1 MRSFFTVIL
10 FFFLIIFY
18 RKDLPQ
24 EISKYELSDT
34 TLANQYFELGK
45 SFSTKAL
52 YDSSDYYFGK
62 AGEIFNSLCSK
73 YNQTDLWRS
82 LIACSNKIGW
92 NLIWQEKPKESHD
105 LLEKNL
111 MLAIDKLGNNDIETA
126 QTYNNLATA
135 CWRLADY
142 ELALNQYQKSL
153 AILNSLFGDE
163 DIKVANSYT
172 NIGNVYA
179 DMGNYEKSLELQIK
193 ALDILIKLK
202 GLDNIDLASLYNNI
216 GLTYKDFGDLH
227 KALEYNN
234 QGLTLRLKHLAEN
247 HPAISSSYNNLGNI
261 YFGLKRYDES
271 IQMHQKALKIR
282 KLKTGE
288 ENPLVAASYNNIGNA
303 FFRKEDYDS
312 AMTMYQK
319 SLSIKEKVLIP
330 DHPDI
335 AVSYINIGS
344 VYSVK
349 NDFANSL
356 KYHNL
361 ALSLRKRVLGE
372 KHPLTAGDYL
382 NIAEVYLKKKDF
394 DSSLYYCQKS
404 ICSLVS
410 DFEDTSENNNPEL
423 RGILSPRKLLD
434 ALSLKADVYHAISQK
449 TDLASLQKS
458 FDTYNLAIELV
469 DKIRTG
475 YSAEESRLLL
485 SEGIGPVYEKAIDVC
500 FDLFNTTRLLEFK
513 ERAFY
518 FIEKSKAAVLQFA
531 LSESKAKSF
540 SDLSPEKL
548 EKEKKLKS
556 ALAFYETSLL
566 KEQNKKTSIDS
577 IKISD
582 YKQELFSL
590 NYEYEALI
598 KDLERTNPKY
608 FKLKYYSNTKSVSD
622 IQSSLDKI
630 TALVE
635 FFIGDSTIY
644 IALITIDEFEL
655 FRLSKPVNFE
665 LMIEELVTSIIK
677 SDNKK
682 YISSANKLTDL
693 LITPLYPEIQNR
705 YKLIIIPHDVL
716 FKIPF
721 EALFTKSENET
732 KDFTGLNYLVKD
744 FDITYHYSATLYVT
758 SLKEKNE
765 ITNKRITTKNFVGFA
780 PVFPKNNQIGL
791 TISNINSSLLATDD
805 NTLRSV
811 FVDGKTFD
819 ELKFSKWEV
828 NSIIDLFFKN
838 KPNEINTAYFYSDAS
853 EENFKS
859 NIREYKIVHIA
870 SHSFMNEEQPAL
882 SGVIFAQPT
891 DSGFAG
897 DGILYTSETYNL
909 NLNAELVVLSSCES
923 GVGKLFRGEGMIALT
938 RGFLYS
944 GASNIIFSLWKIPDK
959 HTSELMVEFYKQMI
973 SGKTYSESL
982 RSAKLKMIGN
992 QLTARPRSWSGF
1004 LLIGSD

>member
-1 MRSFFTVIL
+1 MKIL
-10 FFFLIIFY
+10 A
-18 RKDLPQ
+18 Q
-24 EISKYELSDT
+24 ETSSSELSDT
-34 TLANQYFELGK
+34 VLANQYFELGK
-45 SFSTKAL
+45 SFATKAV
-52 YDSSDYYFGK
+52 YDSSNYYFRK
-62 AGEIFNSLCSK
+62 AGEIFNSLCNK

-92 NLIWQEKPKESHD
+92 NLIWQEKHKESHD

-111 MLAIDKLGNNDIETA
+111 TLTIDKLGDNDIETA

-135 CWRLADY
+135 NWRLADY
-142 ELALNQYQKSL
+142 ESALNQYEKSL
-153 AILNSLFGDE
+153 EILKSLFGDE
-163 DIKVANSYT
+163 NIKVANSYN

-179 DMGNYEKSLELQIK
+179 DMGNYEKSLELQLK
-193 ALDILIKLK
+193 ALNVLIKLK
-202 GLDNIDLASLYNNI
+202 GPDNIDLASLYNNI
-216 GLTYKDFGDLH
+216 GLTYRDLGDLH

-234 QGLTLRLKHLAEN
+234 QGLTLRLKYLAEN

-271 IQMHQKALKIR
+271 IQMHQKALEIR
-282 KLKTGE
+282 KSKTGE

-303 FFRKEDYDS
+303 FFRKGDYDS

-319 SLSIKEKVLIP
+319 SLSIKEKVLSP

-335 AVSYINIGS
+335 ALSYMNFGS
-344 VYSVK
+344 VYTVI
-349 NDFANSL
+349 NDFPNSL
-356 KYHNL
+356 KFHNL
-361 ALSLRKRVLGE
+361 ALSLRKKVLGE

-382 NIAEVYLKKKDF
+382 NIAEVYFKKKDF

-410 DFEDTSENNNPEL
+410 EFEDTSEYKNPEL

-434 ALSLKADVYHAISQK
+434 ALSLKAEVYHLISQR
-449 TDLASLQKS
+449 TDLATLQKS
-458 FDTYNLAIELV
+458 FNTYNLAIELV

-485 SEGIGPVYEKAIDVC
+485 SERVGPIYEKAIDVC
-500 FDLFNTTRLLEFK
+500 FDLFNTTGLIEFK
-513 ERAFY
+513 EKAFY

-548 EKEKKLKS
+548 KKEKELKS
-556 ALAFYETSLL
+556 VLAFYETSLL
-566 KEQNKKTSIDS
+566 KEQNKKTNIDS

-582 YKQELFSL
+582 YKQKLFSL

-608 FKLKYYSNTKSVSD
+608 YNLKYYSNTKSVSD
-622 IQSSLDKI
+622 IQSSLDKM

-635 FFIGDSTIY
+635 FFIGDSSIY
-644 IALITIDEFEL
+644 IALISSNEFEL

-682 YISSANKLTDL
+682 YFTSANNLTDL
-693 LITPLYPEIQNR
+693 LITPIYSEIKSKE
-705 YKLIIIPHDVL
+705 KLIIIPHDAL

-721 EALFTKSENET
+721 ESLFSKPQKET
-732 KDFTGLNYLVKD
+732 KDFTKPDYLVKN
-744 FDITYHYSATLYVT
+744 FDIKYHYSATLFAT
-758 SLKEKNE
+758 SHEE
-765 ITNKRITTKNFVGFA
+765 RIKISTDRTSAKNFIGFA
-780 PVFPKNNQIGL
+780 PIFPKENQIGL
-791 TISNINSSLLATDD
+791 TISNISSSLLAAND

-811 FVDGKTFD
+811 SVDGKTFD

-828 NSIIDLFFKN
+828 NSIIDLFLKN
-838 KPNEINTAYFYSDAS
+838 KPDEISTAYFYSDAS

-859 NIREYKIVHIA
+859 NVSDYKIVHIA
-870 SHSFMNEEQPAL
+870 SHSFMNEDQTDL

-891 DSGFAG
+891 DSGFAE
-897 DGILYTSETYNL
+897 DGVLYSSETYDL
-909 NLNAELVVLSSCES
+909 NLNAQLVVLSSCES

-959 HTSELMVEFYKQMI
+959 HTSELMVEFYRQMI
-973 SGKTYSESL
+973 SGKSFSESL
-982 RSAKLKMIGN
+982 KAAKLTLIKN
-992 QLTARPRSWSGF
+992 QITARPRSWAGF
-1004 LLIGSD
+1004 LLVGSD